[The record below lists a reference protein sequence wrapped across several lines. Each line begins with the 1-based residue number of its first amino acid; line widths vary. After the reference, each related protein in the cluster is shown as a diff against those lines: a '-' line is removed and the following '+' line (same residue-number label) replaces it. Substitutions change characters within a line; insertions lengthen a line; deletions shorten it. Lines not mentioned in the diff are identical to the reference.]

1 MKPNNPQTQALQI
14 TVTGKVQRVGYR
26 RHILDLAQE
35 LNLNGYIKN
44 QPDGSVQIFIQGP
57 KEKLQEFIKRI
68 RKPPLGKVETIQIKE
83 AKTNPKIKTFKIIYG
98 ELAEELQEGFGAMQ
112 TVFLE
117 YWNEFRDYRKEFRN
131 YREEFKNYRE
141 EFRDYRNEFRS
152 FVKRTEEKF
161 NTILNKYGE
170 ISEKLTVIL
179 ETLVRESKETR
190 QTLNQT
196 MKLLKQAIEKLS
208 K

>member
-117 YWNEFRDYRKEFRN
+117 YWNEFKDYRKEFR
-131 YREEFKNYRE
+131 NYRE

-152 FVKRTEEKF
+152 FAKRTEEKF

-170 ISEKLTVIL
+170 ISEKLTTIL

>member
-1 MKPNNPQTQALQI
+1 MKPNNPQIQALNI

-44 QPDGSVQIFIQGP
+44 QPDGTVQIFIQGP
-57 KEKLQEFIKRI
+57 KEKIEAFIKRI

-83 AKTNPKIKTFKIIYG
+83 AKINPKIKTFKIIYG

-117 YWNEFRDYRKEFRN
+117 YWKEFRDYKKEFR
-131 YREEFKNYRE
+131 NYRE

-152 FVKRTEEKF
+152 FTKRTEEKF

-170 ISEKLTVIL
+170 ISEKLTTIL

-190 QTLNQT
+190 QTLIET